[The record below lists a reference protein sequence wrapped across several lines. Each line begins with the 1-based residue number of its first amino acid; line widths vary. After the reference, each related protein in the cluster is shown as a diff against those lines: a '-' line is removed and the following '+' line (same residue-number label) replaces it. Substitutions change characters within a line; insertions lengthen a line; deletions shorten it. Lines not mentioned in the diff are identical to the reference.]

1 MYNEDVIVDLA
12 GKVVQAYH
20 FDKNNEKLV
29 GITVQD
35 VKTGKKD
42 KVIAPELIYEEYT
55 TYEVEPEIVQAYEN
69 TKLVGFRTSL
79 QCRTSQTI
87 MQV

>member
-1 MYNEDVIVDLA
+1 MYNEDVVIDLA

-20 FDKNNEKLV
+20 FDNTNEKLA

-35 VKTGKKD
+35 VKSGKKE
-42 KVIAPELIYEEYT
+42 KVIAPELLYAEYT
-55 TYEVEPEIVQAYEN
+55 TYEVDQKILDAYEH
-69 TKLVGFRTSL
+69 TRLVGFRTSL

-87 MQV
+87 M

>member
-1 MYNEDVIVDLA
+1 M
-12 GKVVQAYH
+12 
-20 FDKNNEKLV
+20 
-29 GITVQD
+29 QD
-35 VKTGKKD
+35 VKTRKKD
-42 KVIAPELIYEEYT
+42 KVIAPELMNTEYT
-55 TYEVEPEIVQAYEN
+55 TYEVEPEIVQAYEH